1 MKPQEI
7 SLLRNRIHML
17 ELRLDQVT
25 KIGADATLQA
35 NELKAWLIA
44 LLKRIGPQYIRMED
58 MEVVGH
64 AKVET
69 DESGN
74 EVRVAPETMFLVEPV
89 PEDEVITV
97 AWLPEDER
105 TLPAGPGMVRLSAG
119 VIEEE
124 VANPEAQA

>member
-7 SLLRNRIHML
+7 SLLRNKIHAL
-17 ELRLDQVT
+17 EFRLEQVT

-44 LLKRIGPQYIRMED
+44 LLKRIGPQYLRMED
-58 MEVVGH
+58 MEKVGH
-64 AKVET
+64 VEVT
-69 DESGN
+69 VDASGN
-74 EVRVAPETMFLVEPV
+74 EVRTAPETMLLVEPV

-97 AWLPEDER
+97 PWLPEEER
-105 TLPAGPGMVRLSAG
+105 TLPAGQGMVRLSAG